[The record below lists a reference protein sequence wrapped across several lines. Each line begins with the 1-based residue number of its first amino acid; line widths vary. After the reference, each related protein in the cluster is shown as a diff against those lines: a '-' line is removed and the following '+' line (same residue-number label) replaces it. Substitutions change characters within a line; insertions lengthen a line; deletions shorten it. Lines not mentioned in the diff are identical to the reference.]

1 MFFQSLTHFI
11 KLHFYTYFIKN
22 SRLQAFFYSSPV
34 IVEFYFLKIVN
45 FESTY
50 RVQCCFLMGIFF
62 FWGWAKMCYII
73 FTLLEFSNK
82 SV

>member
-50 RVQCCFLMGIFF
+50 RVQCCVSLWAFF
-62 FWGWAKMCYII
+62 FLGVGQKCVI
-73 FTLLEFSNK
+73 
-82 SV
+82 